1 MTYYRIQSADR
12 DVELLLD
19 PAAQTSEAW
28 NGDESLIRQGVSV
41 CDSLED
47 LAQYLVTDGDAIP
60 YGDGEWVVVE
70 LEGTLST
77 DTALDAG
84 ETLIHP
90 TRIVSVEPI
99 EDQLLPLVDAAYD
112 ALYA

>member
-28 NGDESLIRQGVSV
+28 NGREDLTRTGVSV
-41 CDSLED
+41 CESLEA
-47 LAQYLVTDGDAIP
+47 LAQYLVTDGSGIP
-60 YGDGEWVVVE
+60 YGAGEWVVVA
-70 LEGTLST
+70 LEGTLSE
-77 DTALDAG
+77 DSPIDDG
-84 ETLIHP
+84 EILIHP
-90 TRIVSVEPI
+90 TRIVAVESI
-99 EDQLLPLVDAAYD
+99 DTRLLPLVDAAYD

>member
-12 DVELLLD
+12 GVELLLD
-19 PAAQTSEAW
+19 PTAQVSEAW
-28 NGDESLIRQGVSV
+28 SGNESLTRRGVSV

-47 LAQYLVTDGDAIP
+47 LAQYLVTDGSGIP
-60 YGDGEWVVVE
+60 FGDGEWVVVE

-77 DTALDAG
+77 DTPLDAG

-99 EDQLLPLVDAAYD
+99 DAQLLPLIDAAYD